1 MIKFRFTL
9 IELLVVV
16 AIIGILA
23 SMLLPSLA
31 KARESAKT
39 AVCKSNMK
47 QIGLA
52 IGTYATDH
60 DDAIVMAG
68 YGFANTLGNSNY
80 LDAPKVD
87 KFDNNLDKQVETN
100 SAFFCPSGKTDR
112 ISTHAISGQWDYLDL
127 DESQRPWRSGDHSR
141 GGKGGHDV
149 WYGIIGSTGPDGSAN
164 SDWRLNSWR
173 VDNADEL
180 WPNYNLIEDQSRA
193 LTLHDGAHHMHTF
206 KGTGG
211 RIAPR
216 HMGTKKTNTLFYD
229 GHASTYSFTKVNSTK
244 LNDGDSGSDIV
255 WRGVAK

>member
-87 KFDNNLDKQVETN
+87 K
-100 SAFFCPSGKTDR
+100 
-112 ISTHAISGQWDYLDL
+112 I
-127 DESQRPWRSGDHSR
+127 
-141 GGKGGHDV
+141 
-149 WYGIIGSTGPDGSAN
+149 
-164 SDWRLNSWR
+164 
-173 VDNADEL
+173 
-180 WPNYNLIEDQSRA
+180 
-193 LTLHDGAHHMHTF
+193 
-206 KGTGG
+206 
-211 RIAPR
+211 
-216 HMGTKKTNTLFYD
+216 
-229 GHASTYSFTKVNSTK
+229 
-244 LNDGDSGSDIV
+244 
-255 WRGVAK
+255 